1 MQIHDHLRAELQQ
14 VRDAVEQVVAGRAD
28 AAVARSLVNRM
39 TLRQNSWSLGAYCA
53 AYCRVLTAH
62 HAIED
67 ARMFPDLLA
76 VDDRL
81 EPVLARLETEHE
93 VIAAVLT
100 RLDAAL
106 VEAVADPER
115 LPVVQG
121 RVERLAEVLLSHLEY
136 EESQLLG
143 PIARH
148 SVVI

>member
-1 MQIHDHLRAELQQ
+1 VQIHDHLRAELQQ
-14 VRDAVEQVVAGRAD
+14 VRDVVEQVAEGRGD
-28 AAVARSLVNRM
+28 PAAARSLVNRM
-39 TLRQNSWSLGAYCA
+39 TLRQNYWSLA
-53 AYCRVLTAH
+53 ASVRRTA
-62 HAIED
+62 ASFDRAPPIED
-67 ARMFPDLLA
+67 ARMFPDLRA
-76 VDDRL
+76 VDDGLGPVLERL
-81 EPVLARLETEHE
+81 EAEHE

-115 LPVVQG
+115 PPLVRE